1 MASPS
6 FFFFHALLMVAA
18 LATTASSQH
27 LSPTFYDKICP
38 KALPSI
44 KKVVE
49 NAIQK
54 ERRMGASLLR
64 LHFHDCFVNGCDG
77 SILLDDTDKI
87 DSEKKANA
95 NINSARG
102 FAVVDRI
109 KSVVDKVCGA
119 PVVSCADILAV
130 AARDSVVAVCIL
142 TITLHH
148 VCKICENSHTSL
160 HQTAEKTG
168 DKAKC
173 SKLST
178 LQI

>member
-18 LATTASSQH
+18 LATTASSKR

-44 KKVVE
+44 KKVVGD
-49 NAIQK
+49 AIQK

-77 SILLDDTDKI
+77 SILLDGTDKT

-102 FAVVDRI
+102 FTVVDRI
-109 KSVVDKVCGA
+109 KSVVDKACGR

-130 AARDSVVAVCIL
+130 AARDSVVAL
-142 TITLHH
+142 GGPNM
-148 VCKICENSHTSL
+148 EG
-160 HQTAEKTG
+160 ATG
-168 DKAKC
+168 EA
-173 SKLST
+173 
-178 LQI
+178 